1 MNMTMQSMLREK
13 NMSMYRLSQISGVP
27 KTTVIDICSG
37 KSNIEGCTAKTV
49 MQLSRALGCTMEELM
64 QIDNARYDRS
74 TGLPKDNGYLEKGLP
89 AYLQNSIAAMQTSW
103 AIVDRGGKDLHWDI
117 YWSELNADIN
127 SAETEQEISSDQA
140 WYLRRK
146 YLRMEMDDNT

>member
-1 MNMTMQSMLREK
+1 
-13 NMSMYRLSQISGVP
+13 
-27 KTTVIDICSG
+27 
-37 KSNIEGCTAKTV
+37 

-64 QIDNARYDRS
+64 QIDNARYDRA
-74 TGLPKDNGYLEKGLP
+74 TGLPKDESYLEKSLP
-89 AYLQNSIAAMQTSW
+89 AYLQKSIAAMQASW
-103 AIVDRGGKDLHWDI
+103 EIVDCGGKDLHWDI

-146 YLRMEMDDNT
+146 YLRMEKDDNT

>member
-1 MNMTMQSMLREK
+1 MMIQSLLRAK

-27 KTTVIDICSG
+27 KTTVIDLCSG
-37 KSNIEGCTAKTV
+37 KSDIEGCTAKTV

-64 QIDNARYDRS
+64 QIDNARYDRA
-74 TGLPKDNGYLEKGLP
+74 TGLPKDESYLEKSLP
-89 AYLQNSIAAMQTSW
+89 AYLQKSIAAMQASW
-103 AIVDRGGKDLHWDI
+103 AIVDCGGKDLHWDI

-146 YLRMEMDDNT
+146 YLRMEKDDNT